1 LPLRPE
7 GRWRHIV
14 SSARASRFARS
25 PNPWSWSIDPMTV
38 VGSEPISDETGA
50 AVAPLPPDAAAGF
63 VVELDAFTG
72 PLDLLLHLLREE
84 QIEIADIPIARIA
97 DQFLRVIHHLGLNQA
112 ADYLDMA
119 SRLVRL
125 KAQMLLPRGIEG
137 EEWDD
142 PRAELVRRLLEY
154 QQIKEIALWME
165 AAVERRALR
174 LPRGYLPPPPA
185 LPPPPLRVDLVD
197 LLVAVERVVSGIL
210 HPVLHRVVARPLNVE
225 GAALRIETLLQER
238 STLTWSDAVGPRPTI
253 VDVLSTLLA
262 LLELARRGAAF
273 VFQQAAFGPVVIS
286 REPPRAAD

>member
-1 LPLRPE
+1 
-7 GRWRHIV
+7 
-14 SSARASRFARS
+14 
-25 PNPWSWSIDPMTV
+25 MTV
-38 VGSEPISDETGA
+38 VGSEPFSDETSPIHPLRA
-50 AVAPLPPDAAAGF
+50 AGPALEPGSGF
-63 VVELDAFTG
+63 VVELESFTG

-84 QIEIADIPIARIA
+84 QIEITDIPIARIA

-125 KAQMLLPRGIEG
+125 KAQMLLPRGVPG
-137 EEWDD
+137 EEWED

-165 AAVERRALR
+165 GAVERRSGR
-174 LPRGYLPPPPA
+174 LPRGYLPPAPE
-185 LPPPPLRVDLVD
+185 LPPPPLRIEILD
-197 LLVAVERVVSGIL
+197 LLSAVERVIAGIL

-225 GAALRIETLLQER
+225 GATLRIETLLQER
-238 STLTWSDAVGPRPTI
+238 ATLSWAEAVGPRPTI

-273 VFQQAAFGPVVIS
+273 VFQPAAFGPVVIS